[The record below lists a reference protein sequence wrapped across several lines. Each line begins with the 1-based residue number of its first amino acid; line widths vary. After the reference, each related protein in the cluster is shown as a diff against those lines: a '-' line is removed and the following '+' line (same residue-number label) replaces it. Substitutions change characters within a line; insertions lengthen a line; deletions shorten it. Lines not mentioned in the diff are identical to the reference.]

1 MLPQF
6 FVRHVALQTGHLAA
20 MQQTADFKRKSKT
33 TVDIRRRIKQK
44 YEWLQVNYYT
54 EEYCEGGGVL
64 RLTQEQVLD
73 PTEHHFN
80 N

>member
-33 TVDIRRRIKQK
+33 AVDIRGPIKQI

-54 EEYCEGGGVL
+54 EYCEEGGVL